1 MPMAKRNPLAHPEPQ
16 TMTFVRKSIRIGP
29 YEIDGFM
36 MPNGEFRQGLSS
48 TGRAINRDHR
58 RVSRVIDDLL
68 APGAEPLQR
77 NESHAIT
84 ASKAPGSI
92 KYGDQPVLK
101 LTGRPERLLSLSLAQ
116 SVWSH
121 EARHGE
127 GKSQD
132 QAWEILDALTSVSL
146 ERSFQEAFNVSDSRT
161 QDQRLVDYFI
171 DLNIGPYRRLFDEQ
185 FQIEFKRVA
194 LHDINSP
201 SRHVGKIITE
211 LLYNRL
217 PAEVIECIHDINPA
231 NEDGRRQVKFHQLL
245 SQDAKAEVVKPIV
258 ATAKAFLMQAPA
270 GGMREVYHNLDS
282 VYPPQR
288 GSRIAMGKRNF
299 ETRQMKM
306 C

>member
-16 TMTFVRKSIRIGP
+16 TMTFVRKSIRIGL

-48 TGRAINRDHR
+48 TGRAIGRDHK
-58 RVSRVIDDLL
+58 RVSKIVDHLL
-68 APGAEPLQR
+68 GPGANPLRR
-77 NESHAIT
+77 NESHAIL
-84 ASKAPGSI
+84 AQKDPGSE
-92 KYGDQPVLK
+92 KNGLQPILK
-101 LTGRPERLLSLSLAQ
+101 LTGRPERLLSLELAQ
-116 SVWSH
+116 EVWAY
-121 EARHGE
+121 EARYGE
-127 GKSQD
+127 GDSQD
-132 QAWEILDALTSVSL
+132 CAWQILTALTSVSL

-217 PAEVIECIHDINPA
+217 PAEVTECIHDINPA

-288 GSRIAMGKRNF
+288 GLRIAMGKRNF

>member
-16 TMTFVRKSIRIGP
+16 TMTFVRKSIRIGA

-68 APGAEPLQR
+68 APGVEPLQR

-127 GKSQD
+127 GRSQD
-132 QAWEILDALTSVSL
+132 QAWEILNALTSVSL

-161 QDQRLVDYFI
+161 QEQRLVDYFI
-171 DLNIGPYRRLFDEQ
+171 DLNIGPYRKLFDEQ

-201 SRHVGKIITE
+201 SR
-211 LLYNRL
+211 
-217 PAEVIECIHDINPA
+217 
-231 NEDGRRQVKFHQLL
+231 QL
-245 SQDAKAEVVKPIV
+245 
-258 ATAKAFLMQAPA
+258 
-270 GGMREVYHNLDS
+270 GG
-282 VYPPQR
+282 
-288 GSRIAMGKRNF
+288 
-299 ETRQMKM
+299 
-306 C
+306 

>member
-48 TGRAINRDHR
+48 TGRAIGRDHK
-58 RVSRVIDDLL
+58 RVSKIVDHLL
-68 APGAEPLQR
+68 GPGANPLQR
-77 NESHAIT
+77 NESHAIL
-84 ASKAPGSI
+84 AQKGPGSI
-92 KYGDQPVLK
+92 KYGAQPILK
-101 LTGRPERLLSLSLAQ
+101 LTGRPERLLSLDLAQ
-116 SVWSH
+116 EVWGY
-121 EARHGE
+121 EARYGE
-127 GKSQD
+127 GESQD
-132 QAWEILDALTSVSL
+132 RAWQILTALTSVSL

-161 QDQRLVDYFI
+161 QDQRLIDYFI
-171 DLNIGPYRRLFDEQ
+171 DLNIGPYRKLFDEQ
-185 FQIEFKRVA
+185 FQIEFKRVSF
-194 LHDINSP
+194 HDINSP
-201 SRHVGKIITE
+201 SRHVGRIITE

-217 PAEVIECIHDINPA
+217 PAEVTECIHDINPA
-231 NEDGRRQVKFHQLL
+231 NEDGRRQLKFHQLF
-245 SQDAKAEVVKPIV
+245 SQDAKAEVIKPIV

-299 ETRQMKM
+299 ETRQMKL